1 MDVEGVIDPHNEV
14 KKLQDLV
21 KKLERQNEAL
31 RTKQDVA
38 RQRNGDV
45 ALFNGNSHNLDQDGT
60 QESSKVLSLKGGN
73 VALEDLEDI
82 DYSDDELW

>member
-45 ALFNGNSHNLDQDGT
+45 DLFNGNSHNLDQDGT
-60 QESSKVLSLKGGN
+60 QESSKALSLKGGN

>member
-1 MDVEGVIDPHNEV
+1 MDVEGIIDPHHEV

-31 RTKQDVA
+31 RTKQDAV

-45 ALFNGNSHNLDQDGT
+45 DLFSENSRNIDDAQKTL
-60 QESSKVLSLKGGN
+60 SSFDKGLQT
-73 VALEDLEDI
+73 LEDFDDV
-82 DYSDDELW
+82 DYSDDDLW